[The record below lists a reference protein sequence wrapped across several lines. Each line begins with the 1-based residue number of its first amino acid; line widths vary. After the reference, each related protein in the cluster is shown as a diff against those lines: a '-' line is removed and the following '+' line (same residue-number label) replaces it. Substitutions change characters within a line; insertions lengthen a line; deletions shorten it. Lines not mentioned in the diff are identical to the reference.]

1 MAKAKKKTASPK
13 KARPYFF
20 RNKEVVAHKKKLKAL
35 QKERKDILQ
44 KLKSIIEA
52 YNDGAIE
59 VEDTADLFER
69 LPIESLKELYA
80 FVSGEKL
87 DYNLFFMKLRQKL
100 RKDHNSSVETL
111 QKVERRI
118 HESKLDVLLSKINCV
133 QKKLDA
139 GN

>member
-1 MAKAKKKTASPK
+1 MATAKKKTSPQ

-20 RNKEVVAHKKKLKAL
+20 RNKEVVAHKKRLKAL

-59 VEDTADLFER
+59 VEDTAELFER

-80 FVSGEKL
+80 FVSGERI
-87 DYNLFFMKLRQKL
+87 DYNLFFMNLRQKL
-100 RKDHNSSVETL
+100 RKDHGSSLETL

-118 HESKLDVLLSKINCV
+118 QESKLDVLLSKINCV
-133 QKKLDA
+133 QKKLDM

>member
-1 MAKAKKKTASPK
+1 MAKAKKKALPK

-20 RNKEVVAHKKKLKAL
+20 RNKEVVAHKKRLKAF
-35 QKERKDILQ
+35 QKERKDILH

-59 VEDTADLFER
+59 VEDTAELFER

-80 FVSGEKL
+80 FVSGEKK

-100 RKDHNSSVETL
+100 RKDHSSSVDTL
-111 QKVERRI
+111 EKVERRI
-118 HESKLDVLLSKINCV
+118 HESKLDVLLSKISCV
-133 QKKLDA
+133 QKKLGP